1 MDECEGSMNYQS
13 TNLIK
18 KRGMITAAAM
28 IMGLVVAGTG
38 AGNAMA
44 MQAPASAADSSQT
57 APMTGNQNSQAAV
70 EFKVALNGLLRE
82 HVSSSLNVTRSI
94 VGGASERQ
102 INGAIEAQY
111 ANSDALAAAVGSVY
125 GGGAQAQFSE
135 LFREHIVESN
145 KYAMAVAAGDRTAA
159 DAANMELKEY
169 LADISNFFVGAIPG
183 LKYNEVYGFLN
194 EHEELINKS
203 TDAFKAGDFVQ
214 SYQMEREA
222 LKQVSIASNALST
235 GIVATQPNL
244 FK

>member
-1 MDECEGSMNYQS
+1 MNYQP
-13 TNLIK
+13 TNSIK
-18 KRGMITAAAM
+18 KQGTIVAAAM

-38 AGNAMA
+38 ASNAMA
-44 MQAPASAADSSQT
+44 MEASTSATESSQ
-57 APMTGNQNSQAAV
+57 AQPAMGNQNSQAAV
-70 EFKVALNGLLRE
+70 DLKVAMNGLLRE

-94 VGGASERQ
+94 VGGESERQ
-102 INGAIEAQY
+102 INGAMEAQY
-111 ANSDALAAAVGSVY
+111 ANSDALAAAVGSIY
-125 GGGAQAQFSE
+125 GGDAQAQFST

-145 KYAMAVAAGDRTAA
+145 KYAKAVAAGDRSAA
-159 DAANMELKEY
+159 EAANIELKEY

-183 LKYNEVYGFLN
+183 LKYNEVYGLLN

-222 LKQVSIASNALST
+222 LKQISIASNALST